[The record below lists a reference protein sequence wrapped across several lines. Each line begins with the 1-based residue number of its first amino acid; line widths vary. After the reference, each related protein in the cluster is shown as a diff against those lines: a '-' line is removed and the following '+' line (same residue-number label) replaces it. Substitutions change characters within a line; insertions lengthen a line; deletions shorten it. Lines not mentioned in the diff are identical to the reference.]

1 MIGWLNGVVRDKR
14 PPTLLLDVNGVG
26 FELEAPLSTFEKL
39 PETGETCT
47 LHCHQL
53 VREDAHNLY
62 GFATLVERDV
72 FRLLLRVNGVG
83 AKLALAILSGL
94 SVGALTS
101 AVNDG
106 DTATLS
112 RLPGI
117 GKKTAERLIIELRDR
132 LAQMPG
138 LATLAAG
145 GTVSGTSVSVRG
157 DASAEAVNALI
168 ALGYKPQEASR
179 LVANQETAELSVEDI
194 VRRALQASLA

>member
-1 MIGWLNGVVRDKR
+1 MIGWLYGVVRDKR

-39 PETGETCT
+39 PETGEACA

-72 FRLLLRVNGVG
+72 FRVLLRVNGVG

-94 SVGALTS
+94 SVGALTA

-145 GTVSGTSVSVRG
+145 GTVSGSPVSVRG

-168 ALGYKPQEASR
+168 ALGYKPPEASR
-179 LVANQETAELSVEDI
+179 LVAALETEDLSVEDI

>member
-14 PPTLLLDVNGVG
+14 PPTLVLDVNGVG

-39 PETGETCT
+39 PKIGESCA

-53 VREDAHNLY
+53 IREDAHNLY
-62 GFATLVERDV
+62 AFATLVERDV
-72 FRLLLRVNGVG
+72 FRVLLRVNGVG
-83 AKLALAILSGL
+83 AKLALATLSGL
-94 SVGALTS
+94 SVGALTA

-138 LATLAAG
+138 LDTSAAG
-145 GTVSGTSVSVRG
+145 RAVPGGPVSVRS
-157 DASAEAVNALI
+157 DATAEAVNALV
-168 ALGYKPQEASR
+168 ALGYKPPEASR
-179 LVANQETAELSVEDI
+179 LVAAQSTDDLSVEDI
-194 VRRALQASLA
+194 VRRALQESLA